1 MQFRLY
7 LPDNIRYIIDMYN
20 RVKAYI
26 AQNQMIGCRDHIVAG
41 VSGGA
46 DSVCLFFILLDLQKE
61 IPFTMQV
68 VHVNHKLR
76 PEAEDDADF
85 VADLCRRNQII
96 CKIFTKDVA
105 LLARQQGI
113 SIEEAGREYRYAC
126 FREALNSPTGK
137 IAVAHHQD
145 DRAETIL
152 FHLFRGSGLRGL
164 TGIRPIRDN
173 IIRPLLCLTRQEI
186 EEYLKIKSISYRI
199 DNTNQEDIYT
209 RNRIR
214 RHIIPFAAEVNS
226 EAVRHM
232 AKTADLVW
240 EAESYLH
247 KHTEKAFDEC
257 VISSPAQISIDLI
270 KMNEQDIIIKKR
282 IMIMAVEELLSGRK
296 NISARHIES
305 LIGMTITGGSQKRSL
320 PYGLVA
326 WKEYDSLVIKFVEKE
341 PIAFTKSDAD
351 HSYFLDLKNQNLSI
365 PSLGMISIRI
375 FPYQKYERK
384 TLSALDFAS
393 VESENKY
400 KVERKALSTID
411 FESADGGDGNKN
423 ENIPKKTYTKWF
435 DYDKITSCANFRR
448 RQPGDFLVINQK
460 GQHKKLKD
468 YLINEKIPKARRD
481 EMYVFADGSHV
492 IWIPGFRISE
502 YYKITNETK
511 MILEAT
517 LAAEGGNDD

>member
-1 MQFRLY
+1 
-7 LPDNIRYIIDMYN
+7 MYN

-26 AQNQMIGCRDHIVAG
+26 AQNQMITGGDHIVAG

-46 DSVCLFFILLDLQKE
+46 DSVCLFFVLLDLQKE

-68 VHVNHKLR
+68 VHVNHMLR
-76 PEAEDDADF
+76 PEAEEDAAF
-85 VADLCRRNQII
+85 VADLCRGYQIP

-105 LLARQQGI
+105 GLARQQGI

-126 FREALNSPTGK
+126 FREALRMKDGK

-164 TGIRPIRDN
+164 TGIRPVRDN

-186 EEYLKIKSISYRI
+186 EEYLGIKNIPYRI
-199 DNTNQEDIYT
+199 DDTNQEDIYA

-247 KHTEKAFDEC
+247 KHTEKAFAEC
-257 VISSPAQISIDLI
+257 VTNAAAQISIDLK

-282 IMIMAVEELLSGRK
+282 VMIMAVEKLLIGRK
-296 NISARHIES
+296 NISAGHIES

-320 PYGLVA
+320 PHGLIA
-326 WKEYDSLVIKFVEKE
+326 LKEYDSLVIKFAETE
-341 PIAFTKSDAD
+341 PVAFTKNDAG
-351 HSYFLDLKNQNLSI
+351 HSYFLTLKNQELSI
-365 PSLGMISIRI
+365 PNLGMISIRI
-375 FPYQKYERK
+375 FPYQKAER
-384 TLSALDFAS
+384 
-393 VESENKY
+393 
-400 KVERKALSTID
+400 
-411 FESADGGDGNKN
+411 KN
-423 ENIPKKTYTKWF
+423 ENIPKKTYTKWL

-448 RQPGDFLVINQK
+448 RLPGDFLIINQK
-460 GQHKKLKD
+460 GQHKKLKA

-481 EMYVFADGSHV
+481 EMYVFADGSHI
-492 IWIPGFRISE
+492 IWVPGLRISE
-502 YYKITNETK
+502 HYKITDETK
-511 MILEAT
+511 MILEVTIA
-517 LAAEGGNDD
+517 GGGRNS